1 VESALSPRRFLLA
14 VVVILLTLV
23 VPQLA
28 LAAGSYA
35 PFPQDTIGLSRP
47 VIGQCLVLDPG
58 DPEPT
63 AKMWLDGHGVP
74 VTWDPASGCLRYV
87 PPAPLAPGKHHV
99 KLVVEMV
106 GYETEV
112 YEYDFTV
119 AIDAVARLPGP
130 DAEDQLALDYLNA
143 LRVSADLPAMV
154 YDLSLGQAASRH
166 ASYLKANPD
175 SDGHRETPGAP
186 GFCGKGPG
194 DRGEYWGYLDGVAE
208 IVAFE
213 GPAEAA
219 VEAWLESIYH
229 RLSLVHPANTEMG
242 YGYAGGLREPGG
254 TFNVI
259 NSGPGGDLPGEPESV
274 PWPYPGQT
282 GVRTS
287 WKGLESPDP
296 LRLYP
301 GTTGPVGYTISLT
314 FTSEPSSLT
323 LTSWT
328 LTGSDG
334 SRPAVMTFS
343 PDNDDR
349 LNDTVALIPYQPLA
363 PLTTYSVRLAG
374 AVDYGQGPKPYARM
388 WSFAT
393 GASELEIGPALR
405 YSVRS
410 TGDSVRYYEIEGL
423 RVRKGVRV
431 FVGGLEVRDLVVV
444 SRNELAFRLPAGLD
458 GGRDDVLFVDSDGTE
473 VGLDLPDGMDTAT
486 GGSAFVTARVR
497 VPGLSQEVSGLAW
510 GSGGPVLVPEAVL
523 STLGA
528 ISFRIAGLDRTHWTL
543 SSRSGCVTDGSPVAC
558 VGGRRLVM
566 RLAPRTISGRAY
578 VPLEFVAALVRSTS
592 VFSDMAAH
600 WAKDAVEQLAGLGIV
615 SGMGDGSFRP
625 DAKLTRAAF
634 VKMLVKA
641 NSLELAPGDAGA
653 FADTASHWVASQGFL
668 GPALAAGIVR
678 AEDYPNGSFQPD
690 RDITREEIAVM
701 VVRAMGREAEAATRQ
716 LTLVGG
722 TAVIGG
728 VRFRDAG
735 IWTRAG
741 HVVVAMEQEIV
752 LGYLEADGTKTFRPA
767 NLATRAEA
775 ATMVC
780 RMLAKLGQ

>member
-1 VESALSPRRFLLA
+1 VESVLSPRRFLLA
-14 VVVILLTLV
+14 AVFILLALV

-28 LAAGSYA
+28 LATGSYA

-47 VIGQCLVLDPG
+47 VIGQRLALDPG

-63 AKMWLDGHGVP
+63 AQMWLDGQSVP

-87 PPAPLAPGKHHV
+87 PPAPLTPGKHHV
-99 KLVVEMV
+99 RLVVEMD
-106 GYETEV
+106 GYEPIV
-112 YEYDFTV
+112 SEYDFTV
-119 AIDAVARLPGP
+119 GTDAVATFPGP
-130 DAEDQLALDYLNA
+130 DAEEQLALDYLNA
-143 LRVSADLPAMV
+143 LRVSAGLPAMA

-166 ASYLKANPD
+166 ASYLKANPG
-175 SDGHRETPGAP
+175 SPAHQETPGAL
-186 GFCGKGPG
+186 GFCGERPW
-194 DRGEYWGYLDGVAE
+194 DRGEYWGYLDSVAE
-208 IVAFE
+208 VVAYE

-219 VEAWLESIYH
+219 VEAWLETIYH
-229 RLSLVHPANTEMG
+229 RLPLVHPANTEMG

-259 NSGPGGDLPGEPESV
+259 NSGSGGDASGEPETV

-287 WKGLESPDP
+287 WRGLESPDP

-314 FTSEPSSLT
+314 FTSQPSSLT

-334 SRPAVMTFS
+334 SRPGAMTFS
-343 PDNDDR
+343 PANDDW
-349 LNDTVALIPYQPLA
+349 LKDTVALIPYQPLA
-363 PLTTYSVRLAG
+363 PLTTYAVSLAG
-374 AVDYGQGPKPYARM
+374 VVDYGQGPGPYGRS

-393 GASELEIGPALR
+393 GASELEIGPGFS
-405 YSVRS
+405 YWVRQ
-410 TGDSVRYYEIEGL
+410 TGDSIRYETEGL

-431 FVGGLEVRDLVVV
+431 FVGGLEVRDLVVA
-444 SRNELAFRLPAGLD
+444 SRNELTFRLPSGLD
-458 GGRDDVLFVDSDGTE
+458 GGRDDVLFVDSDGAA
-473 VGLDLPDGMDTAT
+473 VNLDLPDGVDPAT

-497 VPGLSQEVSGLAW
+497 ILGAGQEVSGLAW
-510 GSGGPVLVPEAVL
+510 GPGGPVLVPEAAL

-528 ISFRIAGLDRTHWTL
+528 IPFRIAGLDRTHWTL
-543 SSRSGCVTDGSPVAC
+543 SGRSGCVTGGSPVAW
-558 VGGRRLVM
+558 VAGRRLIL
-566 RLAPRTISGRAY
+566 RLAPRTISGQAY
-578 VPLEFVAALVRSTS
+578 VPLEFVEVLVRSTS
-592 VFSDMAAH
+592 VFSDMAVH
-600 WAKDAVEQLAGLGIV
+600 WAKDAVEQLAGMDIV

-653 FADTASHWVASQGFL
+653 FADTAPHWVVSQGFL

-678 AEDYPNGSFQPD
+678 VEDYPNGLFQPD

-701 VVRAMGREAEAATRQ
+701 VVRAMGREDEAATRR
-716 LTLVGG
+716 LTLEGG

-735 IWTRAG
+735 LWTRAG

-752 LGYLEADGTKTFRPA
+752 LGYLEADETKTFRPA
-767 NLATRAEA
+767 NLANRAEA

-780 RMLAKLGQ
+780 RMLAQLGQ